1 MSNLHWTTGRH
12 RESYQCVRQAFDL
25 DPLQLEVGYGRVAS
39 SFAGHRDDTAEL
51 SANFTARWPGE
62 EALMSALLTIPAL
75 AGDWAMFD
83 RMIAPVKQRGISS
96 PDIGRY
102 VFYLESLRNPAPALA
117 EATLHRLRQT
127 FAAKGT
133 VSTLEFGFA
142 FVLGRKDEA
151 FDLVEKASFAHLF
164 DLQGAPPS
172 QGGNPGTMFL
182 DYGKID
188 VAHDIRMMRYC
199 AKLGLCDYWVNSDR
213 WPDCADTVPYDFRAE
228 ARRLAAKPAA

>member
-1 MSNLHWTTGRH
+1 
-12 RESYQCVRQAFDL
+12 
-25 DPLQLEVGYGRVAS
+25 
-39 SFAGHRDDTAEL
+39 
-51 SANFTARWPGE
+51 
-62 EALMSALLTIPAL
+62 MSALLTIPAL

-83 RMIAPVKQRGISS
+83 KMIAPAKQRGIAS

-102 VFYLESLRNPAPALA
+102 LLYLEALRNPSPALA

-127 FAAKGT
+127 LAAKGT
-133 VSTLEFGFA
+133 VSTREFGFA
-142 FVLGRKDEA
+142 FVLDRKDEA

-164 DLQGAPPS
+164 DPQGAPPS

-188 VAHDIRMMRYC
+188 VTRDIRMVRYC

-213 WPDCADTVPYDFRAE
+213 WPGCADTVPYDFWAE
-228 ARRLAAKPAA
+228 ARRLAGRPAA